1 MTYPEW
7 AALSREQQAA
17 TVSIQNLGH
26 ALTHI
31 RRAISERNPPE
42 LTRAWTAI
50 HASPKHG
57 GISEPDRYI
66 VHVRA
71 FGRRIGKVRGADY
84 SEALERRDWAIALAS
99 KFASSKPAAKP
110 GATKPAT
117 PSRLDQGAMVSARR
131 SPLRTPPRRRP
142 TGEGTDR
149 SRLRPCSE
157 LVKILAPAFRC
168 RHFE

>member
-31 RRAISERNPPE
+31 RRAISERRPPE

-50 HASPKHG
+50 DASPKNG
-57 GISEPDRYI
+57 GVSEPDRYI

-71 FGRRIGKVRGADY
+71 FGQRVGKIRGADY
-84 SEALERRDWAIALAS
+84 SEVLARCEWAIALAS

-110 GATKPAT
+110 AATKPAT
-117 PSRLDQGAMVSARR
+117 PSRLDQDAKCRATKARNVE
-131 SPLRTPPRRRP
+131 TIRP
-142 TGEGTDR
+142 
-149 SRLRPCSE
+149 
-157 LVKILAPAFRC
+157 AA
-168 RHFE
+168 